1 MNVRE
6 TAAGVEID
14 VRVIPRSAKTLIGGE
29 RHGALLVRLAAP
41 PVEGAAN
48 DALVRL
54 LAARLRVPTRRVRIV
69 TGERGRQKRVLLEG
83 MTAIEVRHLLQEP
96 ADG

>member
-6 TAAGVEID
+6 TATGVEID
-14 VRVIPRSAKTLIGGE
+14 VRVIPRATKTLIGGV
-29 RHGALLVRLAAP
+29 RNGALLVRLAAP

-54 LAARLRVPTRRVRIV
+54 LARRLRVPTRCVCIV
-69 TGERGRQKRVLLEG
+69 AGGRGRQKRVVVEG
-83 MTAIEVRHLLQEP
+83 VSATEVRERLP
-96 ADG
+96 